1 MTKSVL
7 YDIVLCNKKINFWEK
22 NMKVD
27 KDQNNSS
34 RIDQSTEFS
43 LERLTGWSSA
53 CFEST
58 VDYYSNCSSSINLI
72 TGEIFELEE
81 KSIQ

>member
-1 MTKSVL
+1 MR
-7 YDIVLCNKKINFWEK
+7 
-22 NMKVD
+22 VD
-27 KDQNNSS
+27 KNQDNSNKIDQN
-34 RIDQSTEFS
+34 TEFS

-81 KSIQ
+81 KNIQ